1 MASKILSRPW
11 QWTVCIAVL
20 VILMA
25 ITAQTGRFDYPGHR
39 SRILVMP
46 GRTTTFT
53 IKNDYESALYD
64 ADSFFPKSAGWGGN
78 YVHSIIDGEYFGS
91 ETWER
96 RQWTIHLFDDRAG
109 STRVE
114 ITRSYWP
121 IW

>member
-1 MASKILSRPW
+1 MASNIVSRPW
-11 QWTVCIAVL
+11 QWIVCIAVL

-25 ITAQTGRFDYPGHR
+25 IIAQTGRFDYPGHR

-53 IKNDYESALYD
+53 IKQDYESALYD
-64 ADSFFPKSAGWGGN
+64 ADSFFPESAGWGGRI
-78 YVHSIIDGEYFGS
+78 VDHAWEGESWGS
-91 ETWER
+91 EMWER